1 MTDTRYEFLAF
12 DRRDEIAILRLD
24 RPDVFN
30 SWNAKMREELRDAV
44 RGLVED
50 DALRV
55 LIVTGTGRAFS
66 AGEDVRGMGD
76 LSAVGPRGFRRRVR
90 MIHNVFDDIEQ
101 MEVPVIAA
109 INGVA
114 AGGGFSLALASDFR
128 VMARS
133 ARLKQGFT
141 SNALCIDGGAT
152 FTLPRLVGLAR
163 ALEIAAFD
171 EPIEAEQ
178 ALAWGLVTKV
188 VDDGEVVAE
197 ARRMVHAVAKRSLH
211 TFGWSKQLLTN
222 SSETPLEAQLECER
236 QGLLACVSH
245 PDGVEGMTA
254 FLEKRP
260 AVYNR

>member
-1 MTDTRYEFLAF
+1 MDTRISLTTTDNVATVLLNRPHAYNA
-12 DRRDEIAILRLD
+12 LD
-24 RPDVFN
+24 RETVG
-30 SWNAKMREELRDAV
+30 ELQQILLQASTDPNIQGV
-44 RGLVED
+44 V
-50 DALRV
+50 
-55 LIVTGTGRAFS
+55 ITGAGKAFS
-66 AGEDVRGMGD
+66 AGGDIRGVM
-76 LSAVGPRGFRRRVR
+76 AHPQGPAAAFNVLAASVHVCIVEIRRMRK
-90 MIHNVFDDIEQ
+90 
-101 MEVPVIAA
+101 PVVAA

-152 FTLPRLVGLAR
+152 FTLSRLVGLAR

-171 EPIEAEQ
+171 EPIGAEQ

-197 ARRMVHAVAKRSLH
+197 AERLARKVAEKSLH
-211 TFGWSKQLLTN
+211 TFGWSKQLLTDAF
-222 SSETPLEAQLECER
+222 ETPLEAQLESER

-245 PDGVEGMTA
+245 ADGVEGMTA

-260 AVYNR
+260 PRYNR

>member
-1 MTDTRYEFLAF
+1 MDARVSLTTK
-12 DRRDEIAILRLD
+12 DEVATILLNRPEAYNALD
-24 RPDVFN
+24 RETVG
-30 SWNAKMREELRDAV
+30 ELQKILLEAATDPGIHGV
-44 RGLVED
+44 V
-50 DALRV
+50 
-55 LIVTGTGRAFS
+55 ITGAGKAFS
-66 AGEDVRGMGD
+66 AGGDIRGVM
-76 LSAVGPRGFRRRVR
+76 AHPQGPAAAFNVLAAYVHVCITEIRRMRK
-90 MIHNVFDDIEQ
+90 
-101 MEVPVIAA
+101 PVVAA

-171 EPIEAEQ
+171 EPIPAEQ

-197 ARRMVHAVAKRSLH
+197 AERMVRKVAEKSLH

-236 QGLLACVSH
+236 HGLLACVSH

>member
-1 MTDTRYEFLAF
+1 MDTRISLTTKDKVAT
-12 DRRDEIAILRLD
+12 ILLNRPQAYNALD
-24 RPDVFN
+24 RETVGELQQILLQASTDPDIHGV
-30 SWNAKMREELRDAV
+30 V
-44 RGLVED
+44 
-50 DALRV
+50 
-55 LIVTGTGRAFS
+55 ITGAGKAFS
-66 AGEDVRGMGD
+66 AGGDIRGVM
-76 LSAVGPRGFRRRVR
+76 AHPQGPAAAFNVLAAYVHVCIVEIRRMRK
-90 MIHNVFDDIEQ
+90 
-101 MEVPVIAA
+101 PVVAA

-171 EPIEAEQ
+171 EPIGAEQ

-197 ARRMVHAVAKRSLH
+197 AERLVRAVAEKSLH

-222 SSETPLEAQLECER
+222 SFETPLEAQLECER

-245 PDGVEGMTA
+245 ADGVEGMTA

-260 AVYNR
+260 PRYNR

>member
-1 MTDTRYEFLAF
+1 MDARVSLSVKDKVAT
-12 DRRDEIAILRLD
+12 ILLD
-24 RPDVFN
+24 RPEAY
-30 SWNAKMREELRDAV
+30 NALDRETVGELQKILLQASTDPGIHGV
-44 RGLVED
+44 V
-50 DALRV
+50 
-55 LIVTGTGRAFS
+55 ITGAGKAFS
-66 AGEDVRGMGD
+66 AGGDIRGVM
-76 LSAVGPRGFRRRVR
+76 AHPQGPAAAFNVLAAHVHVCVVEIRRMRK
-90 MIHNVFDDIEQ
+90 
-101 MEVPVIAA
+101 PVVAA

-171 EPIEAEQ
+171 EPIGAEQ

-188 VDDGEVVAE
+188 VDDGTVVAE
-197 ARRMVHAVAKRSLH
+197 AERMVRAVAEKSLH

-222 SSETPLEAQLECER
+222 SSDTPLEAHLECER
-236 QGLLACVSH
+236 QGLIACVSH

-260 AVYNR
+260 PMFNR